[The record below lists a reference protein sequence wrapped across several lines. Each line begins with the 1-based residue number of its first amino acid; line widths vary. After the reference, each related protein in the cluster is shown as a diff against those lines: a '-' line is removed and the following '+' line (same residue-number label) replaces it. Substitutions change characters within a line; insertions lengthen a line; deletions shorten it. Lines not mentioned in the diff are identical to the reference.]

1 MFVTRR
7 TYFIK
12 KNFQTRF
19 ILRFVITTTLWAVA
33 AVAFFVLLAQRRLE
47 DVLYSP
53 HINVRSVAD
62 LVMPSLLAAHIISL
76 ILFALLL
83 LFAVRGLWKRLSP
96 PLYSLK
102 KDIVRLSSGDL
113 ASGIALSEE
122 DEFQDLASD
131 LDRMRSGLRERF
143 IRLKERQKA
152 LTDAARDLEKAVVA
166 SKDAAAEIKRLK
178 DGIAR
183 MKEELNGFS
192 L

>member
-62 LVMPSLLAAHIISL
+62 LVMPSLLTAHIISL
-76 ILFALLL
+76 ILFSLLL

-102 KDIVRLSSGDL
+102 KDIIRLSSGDL
-113 ASGIALSEE
+113 VSGIALSEE

-152 LTDAARDLEKAVVA
+152 LTDAARDLEKAVIA

-183 MKEELNGFS
+183 MKEELNDFS